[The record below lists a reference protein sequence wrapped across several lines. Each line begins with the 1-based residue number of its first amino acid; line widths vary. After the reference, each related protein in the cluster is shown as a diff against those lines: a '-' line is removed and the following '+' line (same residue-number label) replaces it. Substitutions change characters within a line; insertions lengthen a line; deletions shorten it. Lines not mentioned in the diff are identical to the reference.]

1 MKDAPQRGQPMYMSR
16 FRLDG
21 EIALVTG
28 AGRGIGLACAEA
40 LGEAGARLIVLE
52 PVQDAAD
59 AAAAELAAKGI
70 DVRPVAGDVTDAEG
84 MTALADRLAAETP
97 VSILVNNAG
106 IGQAGISAQDVTDA
120 DWARMMRVN
129 LDGAFYCTRAFGRH
143 MIRNRRGAVINLGS
157 MSGTIA
163 NRPQPQTPYNVSKA
177 GVHHLTRSLAAEWAP
192 HGVRVNAVAPTYI
205 ETAMTMADPANAPR
219 IPHWLADTPMARL
232 GRPDE
237 VASVVL
243 FLASPAA
250 SLMTGAIVPVD
261 GGFTCW

>member
-1 MKDAPQRGQPMYMSR
+1 MYLAR

-21 EIALVTG
+21 ETALVTG

-40 LGEAGARLIVLE
+40 LGEAGARVIVLE
-52 PVQDAAD
+52 PSLASAK
-59 AAAAELAAKGI
+59 AAAEILGAKGI
-70 DVRPVAGDVTDAEG
+70 DAQAVSGDVTDAAG
-84 MTALADRLAAETP
+84 LTALADRLASDRP

-106 IGQAGISAQDVTDA
+106 IANSGIAAEDFTDA
-120 DWARMMRVN
+120 DWARMQGVN
-129 LDGAFYCTRAFGRH
+129 LDGVFYASRAFGRH
-143 MIRNRRGAVINLGS
+143 MIQAGRGSIVNLGS
-157 MSGTIA
+157 MSGTII
-163 NRPQPQTPYNVSKA
+163 NRHQPQTAYNVSKA
-177 GVHHLTRSLAAEWAP
+177 AVHHLTRSLATEWAP

-205 ETAMTMADPANAPR
+205 ESDMTLANPANLPR
-219 IPHWLADTPMARL
+219 VPAWIADTPMGRL

-250 SLMTGAIVPVD
+250 SLMTGAIIPVD